1 MGYRI
6 RTIAIIISSV
16 RISSIK
22 ISAIKATTISLV
34 AYLGLTL
41 LGCQQT
47 QIDFTDTSAASLP
60 QFTPIK
66 GAPAVEPMRFE
77 QTHTAQQQ
85 ALPNGSKLF
94 MLNDQKSGLDHLT
107 LVAYSPKQPFTNVDV
122 LIRAFEEKRRWL
134 VANTALSCAQSLTFR
149 PSLHS
154 IAIGISCHQLPTEA
168 SELLISFWQANSFDN
183 IDIANVRRQLKLA
196 KHINA
201 FSGAEINTVWAKTI
215 LGEQHIY
222 NQALN
227 DSSLADSLTLESLNQ
242 IREQIQSQA
251 DWAVLTNPKL
261 LQDNREQPQTLLAAA
276 LELNNTTGI
285 IKDDNQHIEAQ
296 PLSVVPL
303 GNSSKTLYI
312 IDAPGSV
319 QTQVR
324 IGYPL
329 TRDLKET
336 QVNQPLLPSQAS
348 TGAQDCQIL
357 ASWLG
362 RSFSGR
368 LYYDLR
374 EVRGLT
380 YGIYGRCYDNPLS
393 RTIKFYGSTKLQHTG
408 AFIDGVLKHLALA
421 AESPASQAELTA
433 VKTYNTSKLLLRQ
446 DNPMALEVDTIRQLT
461 SGYSPLYPQE
471 FAANIDALTAERLQ
485 TIAAKVFSRSP
496 YIVIRGDAD
505 KISADLQQKLPDW
518 QLIEVS
524 AN

>member
-1 MGYRI
+1 MGTI
-6 RTIAIIISSV
+6 RAAS
-16 RISSIK
+16 
-22 ISAIKATTISLV
+22 ISLIT
-34 AYLGLTL
+34 YLGLTL

-60 QFTPIK
+60 QFVPIK

-77 QTHTAQQQ
+77 QSQTVEQK

-94 MLNDQKSGLDHLT
+94 VLNDPKSGLDHLT
-107 LVAYSPKQPFTNVDV
+107 LVAYSPKQPFRNVDV
-122 LIRAFEEKRRWL
+122 LNRAFEEKRRWL
-134 VANTALSCAQSLTFR
+134 VANTALSCTQSLTFR

-154 IAIGISCHQLPTEA
+154 IAIGISCHQLSTEA

-215 LGEQHIY
+215 LGEEHIY

-227 DSSLADSLTLESLNQ
+227 DRSLADSLTLKSLNK
-242 IREQIQSQA
+242 IRDQIQSQA
-251 DWAVLTNPKL
+251 DWAVLTNPRL
-261 LQDNREQPQTLLAAA
+261 LKDNGEQPQTLLAAA
-276 LELNNTTGI
+276 TALNNSSS
-285 IKDDNQHIEAQ
+285 KSQHTEA
-296 PLSVVPL
+296 LSLPVVPF

-336 QVNQPLLPSQAS
+336 RLNQPVLPSQAS
-348 TGAQDCQIL
+348 SDAQDCQIL

-421 AESPASQAELTA
+421 AQSPASQAELTA
-433 VKTYNTSKLLLRQ
+433 VKTYNTSKLMLQQ

-471 FAANIDALTAERLQ
+471 FADSIDALTAKRLQ
-485 TIAAKVFSRSP
+485 TIAAKVFNRTP
-496 YIVIRGDAD
+496 YIVIRGDAG
-505 KISADLQQKLPDW
+505 KISVDLQQKFPDW
-518 QLIEVS
+518 QLIEVTE
-524 AN
+524 NE